1 MIITFNK
8 QIDDAVNDYKKKVK
22 YNFLVPSF
30 FKKKDTISKIQ
41 KYYVPFK
48 KIDIKVKGN
57 ITYTYLDNNST
68 HQIIKEISI
77 DYNNLLFSKSKVID
91 NYFKYLYPYSNNY
104 IEATFSEL
112 SLVEDLDINIDKIKK
127 RLIDKSRKSSLE
139 SIDRNKV
146 TETNNDLVTEILE
159 KDVYLPIY
167 YLEIIYKNKNYYYI
181 MNGDT
186 GNSYIEL
193 PFSKIRL
200 LFLFIIIMIII
211 FGLCLL
217 IV

>member
-1 MIITFNK
+1 M
-8 QIDDAVNDYKKKVK
+8 
-22 YNFLVPSF
+22 
-30 FKKKDTISKIQ
+30 
-41 KYYVPFK
+41 
-48 KIDIKVKGN
+48 GN

-68 HQIIKEISI
+68 HQIIKEINI

-104 IEATFSEL
+104 IETTFSEL

-127 RLIDKSRKSSLE
+127 RLIDKSKKSSLE
-139 SIDRNKV
+139 SIDKNKV
-146 TETNNDLVTEILE
+146 TETSNDLVTEILE

-186 GNSYIEL
+186 GKSYIEL

-200 LFLFIIIMIII
+200 LFLFIIIMIVI